1 VTDPNLP
8 QGPVWSPPP
17 AAEPRPTDALPAT
30 PAAGAP
36 SLALPVTPA
45 PAAPGTTPVS
55 GAVHSRSRSGLLTT
69 LLLAGALVVA
79 TAGVAFAVGRVT
91 APASTSGARGN
102 FGANGTGQFPTGNGG
117 AGGFRGTLG
126 SGGVSLT
133 GTVTAVNG
141 QTLTLTL
148 ANGQTVTVDL
158 SGTTTYHT
166 ATSATASDVTSG
178 SSVVVQVQATRIAGS
193 GSGPNAS
200 FNPGSTRFSATD
212 VTVVS
217 K

>member
-1 VTDPNLP
+1 MTNPNLP

-17 AAEPRPTDALPAT
+17 AAEPRPTDALPPTA
-30 PAAGAP
+30 AAGAAGFPPP
-36 SLALPVTPA
+36 SA
-45 PAAPGTTPVS
+45 PAVPGMTPVS
-55 GAVHSRSRSGLLTT
+55 GAVQSRNRSGLLTT

-91 APASTSGARGN
+91 APAAGSGGRGN
-102 FGANGTGQFPTGNGG
+102 FGANGNGAGQFPTASGG
-117 AGGFRGTLG
+117 AGGFRGAFG

-133 GTVTAVNG
+133 GTVTAIDG

-166 ATSATASDVTSG
+166 AASATASDVTSG
-178 SSVVVQVQATRIAGS
+178 SSVVVQVQATRIAGG

-200 FNPGSTRFSATD
+200 FNPGNPRFSATD
-212 VTVVS
+212 VTVVA